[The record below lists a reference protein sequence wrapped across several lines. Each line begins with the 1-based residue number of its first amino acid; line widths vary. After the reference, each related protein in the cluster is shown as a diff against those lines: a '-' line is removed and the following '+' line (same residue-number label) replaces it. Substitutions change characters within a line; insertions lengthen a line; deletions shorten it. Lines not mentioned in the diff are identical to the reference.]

1 MCSSDES
8 QYPNVVT
15 ARVYRASRARKRG
28 YDRGGMKLSAVISL
42 VLLAAAVAI
51 AALVVAATY
60 GGHVEDRGEAPA
72 ALSLHR

>member
-1 MCSSDES
+1 
-8 QYPNVVT
+8 
-15 ARVYRASRARKRG
+15 
-28 YDRGGMKLSAVISL
+28 MKLSAVISL